1 MPTISK
7 KGDEIMN
14 LILMG
19 PPGAGKGTQAEY
31 IERKYWIPHI
41 STGDM
46 FRSAIRFGTALG
58 LQAKVIMDA
67 GQLVPDEVTI
77 GIVRERLAER
87 DCAKGFLMDGFPRTI
102 AQAEALDKRL
112 AELNKSLDAVISIE
126 VPDEVLSLRLTGR
139 RICSQ
144 CGATYHIQFNPPQK
158 ASQCDICSGE
168 IQQRSDDREETVAE
182 RLAVYAQQTKQL
194 TEYYAPKG
202 LLKTINGDQSLDE
215 VFKDIIESLK

>member
-1 MPTISK
+1 
-7 KGDEIMN
+7 MN

-19 PPGAGKGTQAEY
+19 APGAGKGTQADY

-46 FRSAIRFGTALG
+46 FRAAIRFGTDLG
-58 LQAKVIMDA
+58 LQAKALMDA

-87 DCAKGFLMDGFPRTI
+87 DCAKGFLLDGFPRTI
-102 AQAEALDKRL
+102 AQAEALDKIL
-112 AELNKSLDAVISIE
+112 AKWNKSLDAVINIE

-139 RICSQ
+139 RTCSQ
-144 CGATYHIQFNPPQK
+144 CGATYHIQLNPPRN

-168 IQQRSDDREETVAE
+168 IQQRSDDREDTVAE
-182 RLAVYAQQTKQL
+182 RLAVYARQTRPL
-194 TEYYAPKG
+194 TEYYARRG
-202 LLKTINGDQSLDE
+202 LLKTINGDQSLDA
-215 VFKDIIESLK
+215 VFNDIVKSLQ

>member
-1 MPTISK
+1 
-7 KGDEIMN
+7 MN

-19 PPGAGKGTQAEY
+19 APGAGKGTQADY

-46 FRSAIRFGTALG
+46 FRAAIRFGTDLG
-58 LQAKVIMDA
+58 LQAKALMDA

-87 DCAKGFLMDGFPRTI
+87 DCAKGFLLDGFPRTCV
-102 AQAEALDKRL
+102 QAEALDKIL
-112 AELNKSLDAVISIE
+112 AAWNKSLDAVINIE

-139 RICSQ
+139 RTCSQ
-144 CGATYHIQFNPPQK
+144 CGATYHIQLNPPRK

-168 IQQRSDDREETVAE
+168 IQQRSDDREDTVAE
-182 RLAVYAQQTKQL
+182 RLAVYARQTKPL
-194 TEYYAPKG
+194 TDYYARRG
-202 LLKTINGDQSLDE
+202 LLKTINGDQSLDA
-215 VFKDIIESLK
+215 VFNDIVKSLQ